1 MGSGR
6 SGIYYTSH
14 GSSKIHHQALIH
26 SMEGIFTVNPKTG
39 KISKFMSGGHA
50 QDNINFLEKNGIE
63 YHIVKTY
70 KNGVRVGYVPKH
82 DKKAKKSGIGQA
94 WFPKSWTQKDITKAA
109 EHVSQLKCNKGVK
122 DGIPVF
128 GMYKGVK
135 VGIIKTHGNIATV
148 FPDSKQPNNGRKR

>member
-1 MGSGR
+1 MFQNM
-6 SGIYYTSH
+6 T
-14 GSSKIHHQALIH
+14 
-26 SMEGIFTVNPKTG
+26 
-39 KISKFMSGGHA
+39 
-50 QDNINFLEKNGIE
+50 
-63 YHIVKTY
+63 
-70 KNGVRVGYVPKH
+70 
-82 DKKAKKSGIGQA
+82 KKQKKSGIGQA